1 MKVFKVAGLILAG
14 LLLAPTQAFAANS
27 VLSSVFDG
35 SEPRIDPLP
44 GSCGGDRQLGYQD
57 TGTFQVAAT
66 GEYLVADAFNLNGL
80 DVTALIY
87 SGAFDPDNP
96 SNNLVTPGGIDTIDF
111 IDLSAGVSYRLV
123 VQQWCSNLAEGA
135 WAVTFS
141 GPGSV
146 SSDNF
151 RIVPAMTEGLF
162 TGSDP
167 MASTDCGNSQYH
179 QTGPVQVAASGR
191 YYYTDILIEADVDAC
206 VQVYTAPFDPAN
218 PNANRVDTNSG
229 VGILDDFATIDL
241 EAEIDYYFVVQ
252 PFGNSVAGEY
262 FFVLAPPAPFRINKA
277 LAGAWF
283 DGTKPGQGLVLD
295 VYDNRNEMFIAW
307 FTFDLERPDPS
318 YTAGIGESGQRWM
331 TAQGSYEGGSDTAD
345 LPMYF
350 FGGMVFDSAEPPVEL
365 LSDQT
370 GTFMIEFDDC
380 SSGMVSYDMTSANR
394 ANDFPIAPLT
404 DNHVELCES
413 ITEVPDM
420 PGPL

>member
-1 MKVFKVAGLILAG
+1 MKVIKVAGMILAG

-35 SEPRIDPLP
+35 SEPRTDPLP

-96 SNNLVTPGGIDTIDF
+96 SNNLITPGGIDTIDF
-111 IDLSAGVSYRLV
+111 IELSAGVTYRLV

-141 GPGSV
+141 GPGNV
-146 SSDNF
+146 TSDNT
-151 RIVPAMTEGLF
+151 RVVPDFTEGLF

-167 MASTDCGNSQYH
+167 TASTDCGNSQYH
-179 QTGPVQVAASGR
+179 QSGPTQVAVSGR

-218 PNANRVDTNSG
+218 PNANRVDANNG
-229 VGILDDFATIDL
+229 VGILDDFDTVDL
-241 EAEIDYYFVVQ
+241 EAETDYYFVVQ
-252 PFGNSVAGEY
+252 PFGTSVAGEY

-283 DGTKPGQGLVLD
+283 DLDTAGQGMLLD
-295 VYDNRNEMFIAW
+295 VFDSANIMFLAW
-307 FTFDLERPDPS
+307 FTYDLERPASGVTAMIGDP
-318 YTAGIGESGQRWM
+318 GHRWM
-331 TAQGSYEGGSDTAD
+331 TAQGPYEGSVAD
-345 LPMYF
+345 MPIYWN
-350 FGGMVFDSAEPPVEL
+350 GGMIFDSASPPTTGP
-365 LSDQT
+365 DQD
-370 GTFMIEFDDC
+370 GSLRIEFHSC
-380 SSGMVSYDMTSANR
+380 NRATVSYDLGSANTVGEIPVQT
-394 ANDFPIAPLT
+394 AVD
-404 DNHVELCES
+404 DHVELCES
-413 ITEVPDM
+413 IIEVPDM